1 MNRRD
6 TVQVGSVIQK
16 MIDVEMA
23 DIRKLKKSDMFA
35 LVRDLL
41 EERYYNLSD
50 DALRDLFYEMQSEG
64 KLT

>member
-1 MNRRD
+1 
-6 TVQVGSVIQK
+6 